1 MKVTETQQKNAIGKI
16 DISVR
21 DTKIQSNDQTAFT
34 KSMQK
39 VLNENFQAKISGLLN
54 QIAEQAEKLSKKV
67 DIRDLKT
74 YKRLVSDF
82 LDEAVNNSHKFSK
95 ENKLDRRGRH
105 RVYAIIKRVNDN
117 LEDLT
122 QEVLKDEKDNL
133 LVLQKLDDIRGL
145 LLDVTT

>member
-1 MKVTETQQKNAIGKI
+1 MKVTETKQNNTAGKI
-16 DISVR
+16 DIAVR
-21 DTKIQSNDQTAFT
+21 DTAVQPADQTAFS

-39 VLNENFQAKISGLLN
+39 VLSDNFQAKIAGLLD

-67 DIRDLKT
+67 DIRELKN

-105 RVYAIIKRVNDN
+105 RVYALIKRVNEG

-122 QEVLKDEKDNL
+122 QEVLKEEKDNL

-145 LLDVTT
+145 LLDIVT